1 MSAGY
6 KKGLVIKMTKQE
18 FKELAKKGLI
28 FLDGATGSNLMK
40 AGMPAGVCPEQWI
53 LEHEDVMENLQREYV
68 NAGTNI
74 LYAPTFTANRI
85 KLEEYGLD
93 GQIEEMNKK
102 LVALSKRAADG
113 KAFVAGDITMTG
125 RQLKPMGDMEFE
137 TLIEVYKEQIRLL
150 EEAGVDL
157 LVVETMM
164 SLQESRAALI
174 AAKEVSE
181 LPVMVTMTFEKDG
194 RSLFGTDAKTAAIV
208 LESLGADAVGANCST
223 GPAQMA
229 DVIRSMA
236 EVTAIPIIA
245 KPNAGLP
252 AVDENGNTYYDMAA
266 DTFAEEMKILLDAGA
281 TILGGCCGTSPE
293 YIEKLTKSVKTTFA
307 VNEGYVKRSDG
318 AHKTGRH
325 FLTSQ
330 CMSLEFGLNDRFM
343 IVGERINPTG
353 KKKLQEEL
361 RNGSFELVKQF
372 AEEQEENGARILDVN
387 MGMSGIDEKESMLLA
402 IEEVATVTNLPLS
415 LDSSYIEVLEAAL
428 RNYPGRALVNS
439 VSLET
444 EKFEKLLPIVK
455 KYGAMF
461 ILLPLSDK
469 GLPESLAEKID
480 IINTIVNR
488 ALELGMTKDDIVVD
502 GLVATV
508 GANKNAAL
516 ETLETIHYCKENG
529 LATICGLSN
538 ISFGL
543 PERSYVNTAFLT
555 MAIREGLT
563 MAISNPSQELL
574 VCSAFASD
582 LLLNKEESDIAY
594 IERMSLVT
602 ERKER
607 EKQQLEH
614 LKKLAAGE
622 GGELD
627 SAFSKKS
634 TETGSNV
641 IEGWHGKI
649 KEAVLKGNKKGI
661 PALTA
666 QAIEEGEDAQ
676 KLLNET
682 LLPAINEVGDLFDKG
697 KYFLPQLIASAEAM
711 KNSIEVLEPYLMSG
725 SQNQDMPVIIIATVE
740 GDIHDIG
747 KNLVALMLKNYGF
760 KVIDLGKDVPKEEI
774 IKAAKENNAQIIAL
788 SALMTTTMQQ
798 MRYVVDYA
806 KEQGVTAKIMIGGAV
821 ITEDYA
827 DEIGADGY
835 SKDAADAVKL
845 AQRLLQLT
853 QK

>member
-1 MSAGY
+1 
-6 KKGLVIKMTKQE
+6 
-18 FKELAKKGLI
+18 
-28 FLDGATGSNLMK
+28 
-40 AGMPAGVCPEQWI
+40 
-53 LEHEDVMENLQREYV
+53 
-68 NAGTNI
+68 
-74 LYAPTFTANRI
+74 
-85 KLEEYGLD
+85 
-93 GQIEEMNKK
+93 
-102 LVALSKRAADG
+102 
-113 KAFVAGDITMTG
+113 
-125 RQLKPMGDMEFE
+125 
-137 TLIEVYKEQIRLL
+137 
-150 EEAGVDL
+150 
-157 LVVETMM
+157 
-164 SLQESRAALI
+164 
-174 AAKEVSE
+174 
-181 LPVMVTMTFEKDG
+181 
-194 RSLFGTDAKTAAIV
+194 
-208 LESLGADAVGANCST
+208 
-223 GPAQMA
+223 
-229 DVIRSMA
+229 
-236 EVTAIPIIA
+236 
-245 KPNAGLP
+245 
-252 AVDENGNTYYDMAA
+252 MAA
-266 DTFAEEMKILLDAGA
+266 DTFAEEMKILANAGA

-293 YIEKLTKSVKTTFA
+293 YIFKLTQSVKEVSS
-307 VNEGYVKRSDG
+307 VNARFSERADGLHKRN
-318 AHKTGRH
+318 RH

-330 CMSLEFGLNDRFM
+330 YMSLEFGLNDRFM

-387 MGMSGIDEKESMLLA
+387 MGMSGINEKDTMLLA
-402 IEEVATVTNLPLS
+402 LEEVASVTNLPLS

-469 GLPESLAEKID
+469 GLPESLAEKIE

-488 ALELGMTKDDIVVD
+488 AVELGMSKEDIVVD

-516 ETLETIHYCKENG
+516 ETLETIRYCKENG

-607 EKQQLEH
+607 EKQQLER
-614 LKKLAAGE
+614 LKKLATGEAGE
-622 GGELD
+622 ADL
-627 SAFSKKS
+627 SLS
-634 TETGSNV
+634 ETAGKTGTA
-641 IEGWHGKI
+641 IAEGWQGKI

-661 PALTA
+661 AVLTK

-725 SQNQDMPVIIIATVE
+725 SQDQDMPVIIIATVE

>member
-1 MSAGY
+1 
-6 KKGLVIKMTKQE
+6 MTKQE

-68 NAGTNI
+68 KAGTNI

-102 LVALSKRAADG
+102 LVALSRRAADG
-113 KAFVAGDITMTG
+113 KAYVAGDITMTG

-137 TLIEVYKEQIRLL
+137 TLIDVYKEQIRLI
-150 EEAGVDL
+150 EEAGADL

-293 YIEKLTKSVKTTFA
+293 YIEKLTKSVKSTFT

-402 IEEVATVTNLPLS
+402 IEEMATVTNLPLS

-516 ETLETIHYCKENG
+516 ETLETIRYCKENG

-614 LKKLAAGE
+614 LKKLAADE

-627 SAFSKKS
+627 PAFSKSS

-641 IEGWHGKI
+641 VEGWHGKI

-666 QAIEEGEDAQ
+666 QAVEEGEDAQ

-798 MRYVVDYA
+798 MRYVIDYA

>member
-1 MSAGY
+1 
-6 KKGLVIKMTKQE
+6 MTKKE
-18 FKELAKKGLI
+18 FRELAKKGLL

-53 LEHEDVMENLQREYV
+53 LEHEDVMENLQRQYV

-93 GQIEEMNKK
+93 GQIEEMNKR
-102 LVALSKRAADG
+102 LVALSKRAAAD
-113 KAFVAGDITMTG
+113 KAYVAGDITMTG

-137 TLIEVYKEQIRLL
+137 TLIDVYKEQIRLL
-150 EEAGVDL
+150 DEAGVDL

-164 SLQESRAALI
+164 SLRESRAALI
-174 AAKEVSE
+174 AAKEVSD

-223 GPAQMA
+223 GPAQME
-229 DVIRSMA
+229 DVIRSMT

-252 AVDENGNTYYDMAA
+252 AVDENGNTYYNMAA
-266 DTFAEEMKILLDAGA
+266 DTFAEEMKILVNAGA

-293 YIEKLTKSVKTTFA
+293 YIAKLTKAVRSTFA
-307 VNEGYVKRSDG
+307 VNEGYAKRSDG
-318 AHKTGRH
+318 THKTGRH

-330 CMSLEFGLNDRFM
+330 CMPLEFGLNDRFM

-402 IEEVATVTNLPLS
+402 IEEVASVTNLPLS

-469 GLPESLAEKID
+469 GLPESLDEKKE

-488 ALELGMTKDDIVVD
+488 ALELGMSKDDIIVD
-502 GLVATV
+502 GLVTTV
-508 GANKNAAL
+508 GANKKAAL
-516 ETLETIHYCKENG
+516 ETLETIRYCKENG

-582 LLLNKEESDIAY
+582 LLLNKEEADIAY

-607 EKQQLEH
+607 EKQQLER

-622 GGELD
+622 AGEADL
-627 SAFSKKS
+627 SLS
-634 TETGSNV
+634 ETAEKTGTA
-641 IEGWHGKI
+641 IAEGWQGKI

-661 PALTA
+661 TALTK